1 MRNFLSILVLMLCQ
15 FYVANAQKCLVIF
28 GLNEEITEKHLDKV
42 QLALYF
48 NDSIQVPYKVIRA
61 DVESSTYMFEFDF
74 RPGKYTL
81 RADKEGYTEVQKDF
95 TVTTK
100 RNTTLGI
107 GTLRMKKI
115 KTRQLKE
122 AVVRAT
128 HIKMV
133 TRGDTVVYD
142 AAAFDLAE
150 GSMLD
155 ALVAQLPGA
164 ELKDGQIKVNGKF
177 IESLM
182 VNGEDFFAGN
192 PKVALENLPAY
203 TVKNI
208 KVYDRAA
215 NDDYLKAKVNG
226 KKINGADEHMVMDVI
241 LKKAYSN
248 GWLGNVE
255 GGYGLP
261 SDRYL
266 GKAFGM
272 GYSGK
277 MRIAAFANLNNI
289 KDTQMGSSS
298 GQWNG
303 GWAQDGEMDVKMG
316 GLDYLYSHD
325 RTKLF
330 GNVTLTHEEPEVERK
345 GSNVNYFNTGD
356 IVERSHSLRNDRK
369 LHLMSAHQ
377 FQYSAERAYFELKP
391 SIDYL
396 KNDYTSISRRAQF
409 SETPEEQY
417 RVQSLDSLFAQNGMA
432 SSRFTRNLLTRIGN
446 DQDGKSDWMIANLA
460 ANTTIS
466 FPTTYDNIEIALT
479 GNYRRDTNRYLSSFN
494 RVYGNSSP
502 NVGKGDNLFQKSDY
516 VSKTYGMNADIGY
529 TWNYRPYQSG
539 AGHYALIKPEVQYD
553 FHRYD
558 QVNTLLHLHEEFANG
573 ANGSMMVP
581 PSAISPEQLAV
592 DLNNTYASNLTQ
604 NKISPLVSFAYLYV
618 PSVSSSKSFNAD
630 LTLRGD
636 IMHEHLDYDKAQ
648 VDTLLTRTV
657 SKFTPTV
664 KFKYKDNGQKIRT
677 EVETNYN
684 FTQSVPSIYNQL
696 GTTNDSDPTNVYV
709 NNPGL
714 EKPSTHSVNARYA
727 RFHNQRHNN
736 VVLYAS
742 YAHTDN
748 AIAQARLYNR
758 ATGVSTW
765 MPKNIN
771 GNWNTYESV
780 QYSMP
785 FGKKEAFQFQTVTI
799 ASYVHSVDYATESE
813 TLERS
818 VVNNLTL
825 NEQLSLSYRVGKHS
839 FGIRGSISWL
849 NSRSARVDFD
859 NISAFDITAGA
870 NASLNLPQ
878 NWQIATDIN
887 LYSRRGYNDNTL
899 NTTNWVWNTS
909 VAKTILK
916 GNLTFRLNAV
926 DILKQISNVQH
937 TVNAQGR
944 TETWVN
950 SQPRYVML
958 HVVYRFN
965 VMPKKKKS

>member
-241 LKKAYSN
+241 LKKAYSA

-345 GSNVNYFNTGD
+345 GSNVTYFNTGD
-356 IVERSHSLRNDRK
+356 VVERSHSLRNDRK

-516 VSKTYGMNADIGY
+516 VSKTYGMNADIAY

-539 AGHYALIKPEVQYD
+539 AGHYALIKPEIQYD
-553 FHRYD
+553 FHCYD

-657 SKFTPTV
+657 NKFTPTV

-758 ATGVSTW
+758 ATGVNTW

-780 QYSMP
+780 QYNMP

>member
-1 MRNFLSILVLMLCQ
+1 MQKFVSILACILCQ
-15 FYVANAQKCLVIF
+15 LSVAYAQKCLAIF
-28 GLNEEITEKHLDKV
+28 GVTEEVIEKPIED
-42 QLALYF
+42 ARFTLYF
-48 NDSIQVPYKVIRA
+48 NDSIQVPYTVISI
-61 DVESSTYMFEFDF
+61 DKQSNTYQFEFDY

-81 RADKEGYTEVQKDF
+81 RAEKEGYTDAQKDF
-95 TVTTK
+95 TVTSK
-100 RNTTLGI
+100 RNTLLGL
-107 GTLRMKKI
+107 GTLWMKKV

-226 KKINGADEHMVMDVI
+226 KKAMGADEHMVMDVI

-277 MRIAAFANLNNI
+277 MRLAAFANLNNI
-289 KDTQMGSSS
+289 KDTQTGSSS
-298 GQWNG
+298 GQWGG
-303 GWAQDGEMDVKMG
+303 GWAQDGELDVKMG

-325 RTKLF
+325 RAKVF
-330 GNVTLTHEEPEVERK
+330 GNVTLTHEEPEVEYK

-356 IVERSHSLRNDRK
+356 IFERSHSLRNDRK
-369 LHLMSAHQ
+369 LHLISAHQ
-377 FQYSAERAYFELKP
+377 FQYSAEHAYFELKP

-396 KNDYTSISRRAQF
+396 KNNYTSISHRAQF
-409 SETPEEQY
+409 SENPEEQY
-417 RVQSLDSLFAQNGMA
+417 RVQSLDSLFSPNGMA
-432 SSRFTRNLLTRIGN
+432 SSNFARHLLTRIGN
-446 DQDGKSDWMIANLA
+446 DQDGKSDWIIANLA
-460 ANTTIS
+460 ANSTIS
-466 FPTTYDNIEIALT
+466 FPSTQDNIEIALT
-479 GNYRRDTNRYLSSFN
+479 GNYRRDTNRYFNSFN

-581 PSAISPEQLAV
+581 PSAISPEQLVV

-618 PSVSSSKSFNAD
+618 PSASSSKSFNAD
-630 LTLRGD
+630 LTLRED
-636 IMHEHLDYDKAQ
+636 IMHERLDYDKAQ
-648 VDTLLTRTV
+648 LDTLLSRTI
-657 SKFTPTV
+657 SKFTPTI
-664 KFKYKDNGQKIRT
+664 KLRYKDNGQKVRT
-677 EVETNYN
+677 EVETNYS
-684 FTQSVPSIYNQL
+684 FTKMCPAS
-696 GTTNDSDPTNVYV
+696 TTNLALS
-709 NNPGL
+709 
-714 EKPSTHSVNARYA
+714 
-727 RFHNQRHNN
+727 
-736 VVLYAS
+736 
-742 YAHTDN
+742 
-748 AIAQARLYNR
+748 
-758 ATGVSTW
+758 
-765 MPKNIN
+765 
-771 GNWNTYESV
+771 
-780 QYSMP
+780 
-785 FGKKEAFQFQTVTI
+785 TI
-799 ASYVHSVDYATESE
+799 AIRPTFMSTTQVW
-813 TLERS
+813 RS
-818 VVNNLTL
+818 L
-825 NEQLSLSYRVGKHS
+825 
-839 FGIRGSISWL
+839 
-849 NSRSARVDFD
+849 ARIV
-859 NISAFDITAGA
+859 
-870 NASLNLPQ
+870 
-878 NWQIATDIN
+878 
-887 LYSRRGYNDNTL
+887 
-899 NTTNWVWNTS
+899 
-909 VAKTILK
+909 
-916 GNLTFRLNAV
+916 
-926 DILKQISNVQH
+926 
-937 TVNAQGR
+937 
-944 TETWVN
+944 
-950 SQPRYVML
+950 
-958 HVVYRFN
+958 
-965 VMPKKKKS
+965 

>member
-241 LKKAYSN
+241 LKKAYSA

-446 DQDGKSDWMIANLA
+446 DQDGKSDWIIANLA

-581 PSAISPEQLAV
+581 PSAISPEQLVV

-780 QYSMP
+780 QYNMP

>member
-1 MRNFLSILVLMLCQ
+1 MRRFLSILVLILCQ
-15 FYVANAQKCLVIF
+15 FYVANAQKCLVSF
-28 GLNEEITEKHLDKV
+28 GVNEEVTEMPIENA
-42 QLALYF
+42 QYTLYL
-48 NDSIQVPYKVIRA
+48 NDSIQVPYRVTYA
-61 DVESSTYMFEFDF
+61 DVQSATYSLEFDF
-74 RPGKYTL
+74 HPGKYTL
-81 RADKEGYTEVQKDF
+81 RAEKEGYNEVQKDF
-95 TVTTK
+95 TIASK
-100 RNTTLGI
+100 RNTILGI
-107 GTLRMKKI
+107 GTLWMKKV

-215 NDDYLKAKVNG
+215 SDDYLKAKVNG
-226 KKINGADEHMVMDVI
+226 KKAMGADEHMVMDVI

-303 GWAQDGEMDVKMG
+303 GWAQDGELDVKMG

-325 RTKLF
+325 RTKVF

-356 IVERSHSLRNDRK
+356 VVERSHSLRNDRK

-377 FQYSAERAYFELKP
+377 FQYSAERAYFELRP

-396 KNDYTSISRRAQF
+396 KNDYTSISHRAQF

-417 RVQSLDSLFAQNGMA
+417 RVQSLDSLFSTNGMA
-432 SSRFTRNLLTRIGN
+432 SSNFARHLLTRIGN
-446 DQDGKSDWMIANLA
+446 DQDGKSDWIIANLA
-460 ANTTIS
+460 TNSTIS
-466 FPTTYDNIEIALT
+466 FPSTQDNIEIALT
-479 GNYRRDTNRYLSSFN
+479 GNYRRDTNRYFNSFN
-494 RVYGNSSP
+494 RAYGMSSP
-502 NVGKGDNLFQKSDY
+502 NVGNGDNLQQKSDY
-516 VSKTYGMNADIGY
+516 VSKNYSMNADISY
-529 TWNYRPYQSG
+529 SWNYWPYQSG
-539 AGHYALIKPEVQYD
+539 ARHIAIVKPEVQYD

-573 ANGSMMVP
+573 GNNNLMVP
-581 PSAISPEQLAV
+581 PSAIRPEQLSV
-592 DLNNTYASNLTQ
+592 DLNNTYASNLAQ
-604 NKISPLVSFAYLYV
+604 NKVSPLISFTYLYA
-618 PSVSSSKSFNAD
+618 PSVSSSKRFNAD
-630 LTLRGD
+630 LILRED
-636 IMHEHLDYDKAQ
+636 IMHERLDYNKAQ

-657 SKFTPTV
+657 SKFTPMV

-780 QYSMP
+780 QYNMP
-785 FGKKEAFQFQTVTI
+785 FGKKEAFQFQTITI

-899 NTTNWVWNTS
+899 NTTNWVWNAS

>member
-28 GLNEEITEKHLDKV
+28 GVNEEITEKHLDKV

-241 LKKAYSN
+241 LKKAYSA

-303 GWAQDGEMDVKMG
+303 GWAQDGELDVKMG

-664 KFKYKDNGQKIRT
+664 KFKYKDNGQNIRT